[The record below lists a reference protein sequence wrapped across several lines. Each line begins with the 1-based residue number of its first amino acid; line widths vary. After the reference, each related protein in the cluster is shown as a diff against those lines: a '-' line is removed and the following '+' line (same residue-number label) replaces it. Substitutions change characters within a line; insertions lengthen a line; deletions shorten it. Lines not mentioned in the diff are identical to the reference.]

1 MKVISMSSPT
11 NSVMWRWVN
20 EFSERKTGP
29 TSKTRSRSPINAI
42 CLYSCGDCARYAKR
56 SKYSTLKT
64 SAPPSDAVPT
74 SLGDGSR

>member
-11 NSVMWRWVN
+11 NSVMGRGVN

-42 CLYSCGDCARYAKR
+42 CL
-56 SKYSTLKT
+56 
-64 SAPPSDAVPT
+64 
-74 SLGDGSR
+74 